1 MTEWEYLKI
10 RLNDHNRK
18 SDDVELLCDAGREGW
33 ELVAIQPNN
42 VAYLKRRVEDF
53 ARETVANQRNRALR
67 GEPHHA
73 ACRTRHHT
81 RPRLTFPVW
90 GQTRPPRAVPTNPA
104 GASGNPQITDSLA
117 AAAKSVGHVP

>member
-1 MTEWEYLKI
+1 
-10 RLNDHNRK
+10 
-18 SDDVELLCDAGREGW
+18 
-33 ELVAIQPNN
+33 LVAIQPNN

-90 GQTRPPRAVPTNPA
+90 IRLGRRGRFRRTPLARRVTPR
-104 GASGNPQITDSLA
+104 
-117 AAAKSVGHVP
+117 